1 MTLIEELE
9 RRVELKKQLVI
20 LTEEEIAELELKIEE
35 EISDGSN

>member
-20 LTEEEIAELELKIEE
+20 LTQEEIAELELKIEQE
-35 EISDGSN
+35 KEP